1 MNQKKPLL
9 AHATAPFYVL
19 LSGMG
24 ILIFMGLL
32 MVLSASGVRAYAN
45 SGSSFA
51 IVFRQFLWFGAGL
64 LLGYVA
70 YRMPT
75 KGWRKLSSVLVIAS
89 AIMLLLV
96 FVPGIGLEINGNRNW
111 IPIGPFLIQP
121 SEFAKLAM
129 ILFCAF
135 QLNKSERSHRENGKV
150 NPFLAIIPV
159 TIIFIALIILG
170 KDVGTA
176 LIFAGIAGSLLI
188 LAGIDYKYIVFTVI
202 PAIILFVLLVITQP
216 NRLKRFKAL
225 IDPFAPDVYKLAGWQ
240 PAHSIMGLAS
250 GGLFGVGIGDSKQKW
265 ANLAEAHTD
274 FIFSVI
280 GEEMGLFGTLL
291 VIVLYSAL
299 IFAIFRTALKS
310 KNTFH
315 KYAVAGIGSWLALQV
330 CTNLA
335 TNVGIAPVIGVTLP
349 FISYGGSSVIAN
361 LVAIGF
367 VLKVALAQGGV
378 DLESKMKR
386 KIAS

>member
-1 MNQKKPLL
+1 MVENFLQKKG
-9 AHATAPFYVL
+9 ADYV
-19 LSGMG
+19 
-24 ILIFMGLL
+24 IIIITVVGLL
-32 MVLSASGVRAYAN
+32 GIGLTMVLSASSVNSIEQFGNAY
-45 SGSSFA
+45 S
-51 IVFRQFLWFGAGL
+51 IFLKQALF
-64 LLGYVA
+64 VA
-70 YRMPT
+70 
-75 KGWRKLSSVLVIAS
+75 
-89 AIMLLLV
+89 
-96 FVPGIGLEINGNRNW
+96 IGLVGAYLAVRISDQKWQSIGRASLILGTLILAATLVLGKSINGNRNW

>member
-1 MNQKKPLL
+1 MVENFLQKKG
-9 AHATAPFYVL
+9 ADYV
-19 LSGMG
+19 
-24 ILIFMGLL
+24 IIIITVVGLL
-32 MVLSASGVRAYAN
+32 GIGLTMVLSASSVNSIEQFGNAY
-45 SGSSFA
+45 S
-51 IVFRQFLWFGAGL
+51 IFLKQALF
-64 LLGYVA
+64 VA
-70 YRMPT
+70 
-75 KGWRKLSSVLVIAS
+75 
-89 AIMLLLV
+89 
-96 FVPGIGLEINGNRNW
+96 IGLVGAYLAVRISDQKWQSIGRASLILGTLILAATLVLGKSINGNRNW

-135 QLNKSERSHRENGKV
+135 QLNKSERAHRENGKV

>member
-1 MNQKKPLL
+1 MVENFLQKKG
-9 AHATAPFYVL
+9 ADYV
-19 LSGMG
+19 
-24 ILIFMGLL
+24 IIIITVVGLL
-32 MVLSASGVRAYAN
+32 GIGLTMVLSASSVNSIEQFGNAY
-45 SGSSFA
+45 S
-51 IVFRQFLWFGAGL
+51 IFLKQALF
-64 LLGYVA
+64 VA
-70 YRMPT
+70 
-75 KGWRKLSSVLVIAS
+75 
-89 AIMLLLV
+89 
-96 FVPGIGLEINGNRNW
+96 IGLVGAYLAVRISDQKWQSIGRASLILGTLILAATLVLGKSINGNRNW

-280 GEEMGLFGTLL
+280 GEDMGLFGTLL

>member
-1 MNQKKPLL
+1 MENFLQKKG
-9 AHATAPFYVL
+9 ADYV
-19 LSGMG
+19 
-24 ILIFMGLL
+24 IIIITVVGLL
-32 MVLSASGVRAYAN
+32 GIGLTMVLSASSVNSIEQFGNAY
-45 SGSSFA
+45 S
-51 IVFRQFLWFGAGL
+51 IFLKQALF
-64 LLGYVA
+64 VA
-70 YRMPT
+70 
-75 KGWRKLSSVLVIAS
+75 
-89 AIMLLLV
+89 
-96 FVPGIGLEINGNRNW
+96 IGLVGAYLAVRISDQKWQSIGRASLILGTLILAATLVLGKSINGNRNW

-135 QLNKSERSHRENGKV
+135 QLNKSERAHRENGKV